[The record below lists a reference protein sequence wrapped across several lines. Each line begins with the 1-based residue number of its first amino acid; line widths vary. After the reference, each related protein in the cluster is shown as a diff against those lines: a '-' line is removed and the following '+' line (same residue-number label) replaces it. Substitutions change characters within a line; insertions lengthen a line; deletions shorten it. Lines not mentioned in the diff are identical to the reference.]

1 MWRSTVTLACFSCK
15 TGKDLYGEL
24 AHSCV
29 ILFIL
34 IAAATFVIFTS
45 GSVKVKYGRTC
56 IPTLIPVAQDYGYE
70 AGIRLTRACF
80 VSPPLS
86 ATAADAQQALGRL
99 RD

>member
-15 TGKDLYGEL
+15 TVKDLYGEL
-24 AHSCV
+24 AHSRV
-29 ILFIL
+29 IHSTFI
-34 IAAATFVIFTS
+34 IFTS

-56 IPTLIPVAQDYGYE
+56 IPTLIPAAQDYGYKG
-70 AGIRLTRACF
+70 GIRLTRACF